1 MEKRSPCPVRSEE
14 IFRFALD
21 ALKETGVLDTVP
33 ETALQTQADLFARR
47 LPETYLPE
55 IYLDL
60 PLAGGSLD
68 GLAAVFDSYDRCY
81 LNYTTNGEYR
91 KRIGVPA
98 LTDPGDRDTLLI
110 VREDGSGIRHYT
122 CSRKLQETA
131 LLSDPA
137 FADDEIRQVPLLKK
151 LADFPVRFMKQPLDG
166 GFRFLFT
173 TGDANARSNFSNKPY
188 QDAMFAFLAQCG
200 CGEELLEALGGSSF
214 YCGLPFWDELQGY
227 REWIVCTD
235 LAAFRLTVKNN
246 EITDCHAVIRISD
259 RPFHISS
266 LAIKPVSSYQ
276 WHITDNCDQRCKHC
290 YIFAEDAGR
299 ACMST
304 PWNQLIHTL
313 DEIAEDAAKRN
324 SYPFP
329 HISGGDP
336 ILHPEFWRFAEEL
349 HRRGLPWVIM
359 GNPFHLNQDVCKR
372 LYELGCLKYQMSL
385 DGLREFHDSMRKP
398 GSFQATVDAVS
409 LLNEAGIESQLMATV
424 SRQNME
430 DVLRCMDLAA
440 EIKLDTFVFARY
452 CATDPEKAKEA
463 YPSPEEYRDFLYRYY
478 RKEKAFAAQN
488 CRTRYGEKDH
498 LFTLLHYELGDFRP
512 SEESRRHPEKIFD
525 GCHLGQGVAILSNG
539 DVMAC
544 RRMESVIGNVWT
556 ESLYE
561 IRSGERCKQYR
572 EIRNIRKCRNCE
584 LLQWCRGC
592 RATGYNVTGELQEAD
607 PCCWKKEQAASK

>member
-1 MEKRSPCPVRSEE
+1 MEKRSPCPVRAEE

-21 ALKETGVLDTVP
+21 ALEETGALDSIP
-33 ETALQTQADLFARR
+33 GTACQTQAELLARL
-47 LPETYLPE
+47 LPETHLPD
-55 IYLDL
+55 IYLDV
-60 PLAGGSLD
+60 PLTGGSFD
-68 GLAAVFDSYDRCY
+68 GLAAVFDSFDRCY
-81 LNYTTNGEYR
+81 LDYTTDSKYR

-110 VREDGSGIRHYT
+110 VREDGPGARYY
-122 CSRKLQETA
+122 SRSWKLQKTEH
-131 LLSDPA
+131 LSDPA
-137 FADDEIRQVPLLKK
+137 FADDEIAQVPVLKN
-151 LADFPVRFMKQPLDG
+151 LAKFPALFMKQPVDG

-173 TGDANARSNFSNKPY
+173 TGDENAKSNFAHKPY
-188 QDAMFAFLAQCG
+188 KEAMLAFLAECG
-200 CGEELLEALGGSSF
+200 CGEEMRKKLDRSSL
-214 YCGLPFWDELQGY
+214 YLGLPYWDKVQGY

-235 LAAFRLTVKNN
+235 IAAFRLTVKNR
-246 EITDCHAVIRISD
+246 EITDCHAVVRISD
-259 RPFHISS
+259 RPFHVSGQA
-266 LAIKPVSSYQ
+266 LKPVTSTQ

-290 YIFAEDAGR
+290 YIFAEDAAR
-299 ACMST
+299 ACQST

-313 DEIAEDAAKRN
+313 DEITEDAVKRN
-324 SYPFP
+324 TYPFP
-329 HISGGDP
+329 HVSGGDP

-349 HRRGLPWVIM
+349 HRRGLPWVVM
-359 GNPFHLNQDVCKR
+359 GNPFHLDQDTCKR
-372 LYELGCLKYQMSL
+372 LHELGCLKYQMSL
-385 DGLREFHDSMRKP
+385 DGLREFHDAMRKP

-430 DVLRCMDLAA
+430 DVLQCMDLAA
-440 EIKLDTFVFARY
+440 EIGLGTFVFARY

-488 CRTRYGEKDH
+488 CRTRFGEKDH
-498 LFTLLHYELGDFRP
+498 LFTLLHYELGEFKP
-512 SEESRRHPEKIFD
+512 PEESKRHPERIYN

-561 IRSGERCKQYR
+561 MQEGTLCEQYR
-572 EIRNIRKCRNCE
+572 EIRNIRKCKDCE

-592 RATGYNVTGELQEAD
+592 RAVGYNVTGDLQEAD
-607 PCCWKKEQAASK
+607 PCCWK

>member
-1 MEKRSPCPVRSEE
+1 MEKRSPCPVRSED
-14 IFRFALD
+14 IFRFALE
-21 ALKETGVLDTVP
+21 ALEETGVLDTLPGTV
-33 ETALQTQADLFARR
+33 LQTQADLFAGL
-47 LPETYLPE
+47 LPETHLPE

-60 PLAGGSLD
+60 PLTGGSSE
-68 GLAAVFDSYDRCY
+68 GFAAVFDSFDRCY
-81 LNYTTNGEYR
+81 LDHTTNGEYR

-110 VREDGSGIRHYT
+110 VREDGPGARYDT
-122 CSRKLQETA
+122 WNRKLQGTA

-137 FADDEIRQVPLLKK
+137 FTDDEIAQVPVLKN
-151 LADFPVRFMKQPLDG
+151 LADFPALFMKQLVDG

-173 TGDANARSNFSNKPY
+173 TGEADAKNNFAHKPY
-188 QDAMFAFLAQCG
+188 KDAMLAFLAECG
-200 CGEELLEALGGSSF
+200 CGEEIRKKLDRASF
-214 YCGLPFWDELQGY
+214 YSGLPYWDEVQGY

-235 LAAFRLTVKNN
+235 IAAFCLTLKNN
-246 EITDCHAVIRISD
+246 DMNDCHAVVRISD
-259 RPFHISS
+259 RPYHMSRQA
-266 LAIKPVSSYQ
+266 LKPVNSTQ

-290 YIFAEDAGR
+290 YIFAEDAAR
-299 ACMST
+299 ACQST

-313 DEIAEDAAKRN
+313 DEITEDAVKRN
-324 SYPFP
+324 TYPFP

-398 GSFQATVDAVS
+398 GSFQATVDAVG

-430 DVLRCMDLAA
+430 DVLQCMDLAA
-440 EIKLDTFVFARY
+440 EIGLGTFIFARY
-452 CATDPEKAKEA
+452 CATDPEKAREA

-478 RKEKAFAAQN
+478 RKEKAFAAQK
-488 CRTRYGEKDH
+488 CRTRFGEKDH
-498 LFTLLHYELGDFRP
+498 LFTLLHYELGEFRP
-512 SEESRRHPEKIFD
+512 SEKSKRHPERIFD

-561 IRSGERCKQYR
+561 MR
-572 EIRNIRKCRNCE
+572 EGALCEQFRDIGSIRKCRDCE

-592 RATGYNVTGELQEAD
+592 RAVGYNVTGDLQETD
-607 PCCWKKEQAASK
+607 PCCWK